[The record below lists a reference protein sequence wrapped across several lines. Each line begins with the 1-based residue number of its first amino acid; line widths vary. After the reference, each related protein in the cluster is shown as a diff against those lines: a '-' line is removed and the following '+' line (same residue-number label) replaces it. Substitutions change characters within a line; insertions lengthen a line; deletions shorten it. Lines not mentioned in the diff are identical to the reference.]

1 MRNLKKW
8 LKILISLI
16 FIGGIFYLVLSFWF
30 LDFFVDLWWF
40 DSLGYEGYFLQ
51 RLSYKYI
58 TFMGVTLLFFIIF
71 FFNFWIASRFL
82 GTTATSDSS
91 QKSYR
96 KLLRMF
102 QSGSMKIYL
111 PLSLILAVPIAL
123 PFFQQ
128 WEKGLLFIF
137 GQASGMEDPVF
148 GHDISFYLF
157 SFPFFRLIQ
166 NELLFIFLLLLV
178 GIIFLYWIEKRI
190 LAGKKQEFPAGAK
203 THIMLLVLF
212 TMAIQ
217 VWGFVLQCYS
227 LLYKNTHQPL
237 FFGPGFTEMWVILP
251 LIVATIAFFIGTAIS
266 LVFYILKGKG
276 IKKVFVFG
284 ILFVLSMLGYNSDF
298 IPRLIEKNLVEAN
311 AVAYE
316 KPYIASNIKATLD
329 AYDLVKITKLNYKL
343 EQTSRIVEN
352 PDIHESLRNIPVWDS
367 TLLDDVYKQLQG
379 IKSYYTFHG
388 VDVDRYFVSG
398 RYQQVYLSP
407 RELDLGNFPES
418 ARTWQSRHLQYTHG
432 YGIVMT
438 PAAQGGDESMTWFIR
453 DMPVKSEYNLHVKNP
468 GIYYGLGHYD
478 YAIVPNEVREV
489 DHPKDETH
497 EMVNYNGR
505 GGIPL
510 SSFIKKLLFAA
521 YFKDRNVFFTS
532 KTMENSR
539 ILFRRN
545 IRESIKMITPFFLL
559 DSDPYIVTTSKGL
572 FWIQDAYTF
581 SDQYPNAQPY
591 NPRFNYIRNSVKI
604 VADAYN
610 GSIDYY
616 ITSSKDSIIRTY
628 QKIYPG
634 LLKPIEKM
642 DSELKQ
648 HLRYPTDLFEYQLT
662 MYADYHQ
669 TDPEM
674 FYLHEDAWELPKLK
688 SANQSVPMKPY
699 YLTLNLFDSAKQ
711 EFLLLSPLGPIGR
724 NNLSA
729 LAIAGCDGDNYG
741 KIFVYSFPKGI
752 QVYGP
757 SQINTLIDQDTDIS
771 QQLTLWDQ
779 AGSEVI
785 RGRMII
791 LPVGNMVLYIQPVYL
806 SSATRLKIPE
816 LKRMIVSQGEVV
828 AMAASLEEAI
838 QELEI
843 KLEKRIERQRSR
855 FPTSSETVVPPEKFD
870 RKPDGNQVFEQGTE
884 KRLPDTPSEDALEKE
899 EKEIEVAPDQK
910 DPVSKVPDG
919 SGDLIVTPE
928 ETEVSNKETESVEV
942 L

>member
-1 MRNLKKW
+1 MQNLKKW
-8 LKILISLI
+8 VKILISLI
-16 FIGGIFYLVLSFWF
+16 CIGGVFYLILSFRF

-58 TFMGVTLLFFIIF
+58 TFLAVTLVFFVIF

-82 GTTATSDSS
+82 GNSASSDSN

-111 PLSLILAVPIAL
+111 PLSLILAIPIAL

-128 WEKGLLFIF
+128 WEKGLLFLF

-157 SFPFFRLIQ
+157 SFPFFKLIQ
-166 NELLFIFLLLLV
+166 NKLLTIFLLLLS
-178 GIIFLYWIEKRI
+178 GIILLYWIEKRV
-190 LAGKKQEFPAGAK
+190 LAGKNQEFPVGAK
-203 THIMLLVLF
+203 THVMLLMILA
-212 TMAIQ
+212 MAIQ

-227 LLYKNTHQPL
+227 LLYNNSHQPL
-237 FFGPGFTEMWVILP
+237 FFGPGFTEMRVILP
-251 LIVATIAFFIGTAIS
+251 LIVATIVFFICTAIS

-276 IKKVFVFG
+276 IKKVLGFG
-284 ILFVLSMLGYNSDF
+284 ILFLLSVLGYNSNF
-298 IPRLIEKNLVEAN
+298 IPRLIENNLVEAN

-316 KPYIASNIKATLD
+316 KKYIASNIKATLD
-329 AYDLVKITKLNYKL
+329 AYDLARIIKLDYKL
-343 EQTSRIVEN
+343 KQTSRISEN
-352 PDIHESLRNIPVWDS
+352 PDVHESLRNIPVWDR

-379 IKSYYTFHG
+379 IKPYYNFHG

-407 RELDLGNFPES
+407 RELDLRNLPES

-453 DMPVKSEYNLHVKNP
+453 DMPAKSEYNLHIKNP

-478 YAIVPNEVREV
+478 YSIVPNEVGEI
-489 DHPKDETH
+489 DHPKDESN
-497 EMVNYNGR
+497 ELVNYSGK

-510 SSFIKKLLFAA
+510 SSFMKKMLFAV
-521 YFKDRNVFFTS
+521 YFKDRNIFFTS

-539 ILFRRN
+539 ILLRRN
-545 IRESIKMITPFFLL
+545 IRESIRMITPFFLL

-572 FWIQDAYTF
+572 FWIQDAYTY
-581 SDQYPNAQPY
+581 SNQYPNAQPY
-591 NPRFNYIRNSVKI
+591 SPRFNYIRNSVKI

-616 ITSSKDSIIRTY
+616 ITSAKDSIIRTY

-642 DSELKQ
+642 DPELRQ
-648 HLRYPTDLFEYQLT
+648 HLRYPKDLFEYQLT

-669 TDPEM
+669 TDPKM

-688 SANQSVPMKPY
+688 SVNQSVPMKPY
-699 YLTLNLFDSAKQ
+699 YLTLNLFDSTRQ
-711 EFLLLSPLGPIGR
+711 EFLLLSPLSPIGR

-729 LAIAGCDGDNYG
+729 LAIAGCDGDNYD
-741 KIFVYSFPKGI
+741 KIVVYSFPKGI

-785 RGRMII
+785 RGRII
-791 LPVGNMVLYIQPVYL
+791 TLPVGNIVLYIQPVYL

-816 LKRMIVSQGEVV
+816 LKRIIVSQGEVV
-828 AMAASLEEAI
+828 AMAASLEEAV
-838 QELEI
+838 QELEL
-843 KLEKRIERQRSR
+843 KLAKRIERQQSR
-855 FPTSSETVVPPEKFD
+855 FPTSVEAVISSERREPQS
-870 RKPDGNQVFEQGTE
+870 DGDQVLSQGTE
-884 KRLPDTPSEDALEKE
+884 KRMTPDIPTADSKERE
-899 EKEIEVAPDQK
+899 EKKIELSPDPK
-910 DPVSKVPDG
+910 NPVPEVSDG
-919 SGDLIVTPE
+919 SEAPIDEPE
-928 ETEVSNKETESVEV
+928 ETEIRQD
-942 L
+942 